1 MTDQY
6 LAQLRK
12 LGLELPPVGGSGGNY
27 VPSRRTGNLLYISG
41 QISAIGDDITYAGKL
56 GAELA
61 VADGRKAAELCAL
74 NLVAQL
80 GHALGGN
87 LDRLR
92 ACVRLGGFV
101 NCIPSFD
108 QQSEVMNGASD
119 LMVALFGD
127 RGRHARTSIG
137 VANLPVNAAVEVD
150 GIFEIAD

>member
-1 MTDQY
+1 MGDQY
-6 LAQLRK
+6 LSRLDQ
-12 LGLELPPVGGSGGNY
+12 LGLALPPAGGSGGNY
-27 VPSRRTGNLLYISG
+27 VPVRRTGNLLYISG
-41 QISAIGDDITYAGKL
+41 QISALGDDITYAGKL
-56 GAELA
+56 GAEVTL
-61 VADGRKAAELCAL
+61 ADGRKAAELCAL

-80 GHALGGN
+80 QQVLGGN
-87 LDRLR
+87 LDRLK

-101 NCIPSFD
+101 NCVPSFD

-119 LMVALFGD
+119 LMVTLFGE

>member
-1 MTDQY
+1 MADQY
-6 LAQLRK
+6 LARLRQ
-12 LGLELPPVGGSGGNY
+12 LGLDLPPVGGSGGNY

-56 GAELA
+56 GAERS
-61 VADGRKAAELCAL
+61 VAEGRKAAELCAL

-80 GHALGGN
+80 RRALDGN

-92 ACVRLGGFV
+92 ASVRLGGFV
-101 NCIPSFD
+101 NCVPAFD

-127 RGRHARTSIG
+127 NGRHARTSIG

>member
-1 MTDQY
+1 MADQY
-6 LAQLRK
+6 LARLK
-12 LGLELPPVGGSGGNY
+12 ELGFDLPPAGGSGGNY

-41 QISAIGDDITYAGKL
+41 QISAIGDEITYAGKL
-56 GAELA
+56 GAEVT
-61 VADGRKAAELCAL
+61 VAEGRKAAELSAL

-80 GHALGGN
+80 SHALGGN
-87 LDRLR
+87 LDRLK

-101 NCIPSFD
+101 NCTPGFD

-119 LMVALFGD
+119 LMVALFGE

>member
-1 MTDQY
+1 MADQY
-6 LAQLRK
+6 LARLKQL
-12 LGLELPPVGGSGGNY
+12 GFDLPPVSGSGGNY
-27 VPSRRTGNLLYISG
+27 VPTRQTGNLLYISG
-41 QISAIGDDITYAGKL
+41 QISAIGDEITYAGKL

-74 NLVAQL
+74 NLMAQL
-80 GHALGGN
+80 QSALGGN

-101 NCIPSFD
+101 NCVPSFD

>member
-1 MTDQY
+1 MGDQY
-6 LAQLRK
+6 LSRLDQ
-12 LGLELPPVGGSGGNY
+12 LGLALPPVGGSGGNY
-27 VPSRRTGNLLYISG
+27 VPVRRTGNLLYISG
-41 QISAIGDDITYAGKL
+41 QISALGDDITYAGKL
-56 GAELA
+56 GAEVTL
-61 VADGRKAAELCAL
+61 ADGRKAAELCAL

-80 GHALGGN
+80 QQVLGGN
-87 LDRLR
+87 LDRLK

-101 NCIPSFD
+101 NCVPSFD

-119 LMVALFGD
+119 LMVALFGE

>member
-1 MTDQY
+1 MADRY
-6 LAQLRK
+6 LARLRE
-12 LGLELPPVGGSGGNY
+12 LGFDLPPVGGSGGNY

-41 QISAIGDDITYAGKL
+41 QISAIGDEITFAGKL
-56 GAELA
+56 GAEVT
-61 VADGRKAAELCAL
+61 VAEGRKAAELCAL

-80 GHALGGN
+80 SHALGGN
-87 LDRLR
+87 LDRLK

-101 NCIPSFD
+101 NCTPGFD

-119 LMVALFGD
+119 LMVALFGE

-137 VANLPVNAAVEVD
+137 VANLPVNASVEVD

>member
-1 MTDQY
+1 MADQY
-6 LAQLRK
+6 LAQLHK

-41 QISAIGDDITYAGKL
+41 QISAIGNDITYAGKL

-61 VADGRKAAELCAL
+61 VVDGRKAAELCAL
-74 NLVAQL
+74 NLVAQFQL
-80 GHALGGN
+80 ALGGN

-101 NCIPSFD
+101 NCVPGFD

-137 VANLPVNAAVEVD
+137 VASLPVNAAVEVD

>member
-1 MTDQY
+1 MADQY
-6 LAQLRK
+6 LARLRQ
-12 LGLELPPVGGSGGNY
+12 LGLDLPPVGGSGGNY

-56 GAELA
+56 GAELSMA
-61 VADGRKAAELCAL
+61 EGRKAAELCAL

-80 GHALGGN
+80 HRALDGN

-101 NCIPSFD
+101 NCVPAFD

-127 RGRHARTSIG
+127 NGRHARTSIG